1 MVWAS
6 WKISGAAVEST
17 QYIFTR
23 ETLIQQEL
31 AVRDF
36 VLLQGMENAGILD
49 VFPIYHTEV
58 REQKIH
64 SPAADELLRFS

>member
-1 MVWAS
+1 MSFLEDLGV
-6 WKISGAAVEST
+6 AVEST

-31 AVRDF
+31 AVRVF

-58 REQKIH
+58 REQNIH
-64 SPAADELLRFS
+64 SPAADELLRFT

>member
-1 MVWAS
+1 MSFLEDLGV
-6 WKISGAAVEST
+6 AVEST

-31 AVRDF
+31 AVRVF

>member
-1 MVWAS
+1 MSFLEDLGV
-6 WKISGAAVEST
+6 AVEST

-31 AVRDF
+31 AVRVF

-64 SPAADELLRFS
+64 PPAADELLRFS

>member
-1 MVWAS
+1 MSFLEDLGV
-6 WKISGAAVEST
+6 AVEST

>member
-1 MVWAS
+1 MSFLEDLGV
-6 WKISGAAVEST
+6 AVEST

-31 AVRDF
+31 AVRVF

-58 REQKIH
+58 RE
-64 SPAADELLRFS
+64 